1 MSAKHFFLKGTPMKA
16 KTFIA
21 CVVTASALPLAPALA
36 QVGPQPT
43 GPQGTGAYGAANAAL
58 PAAQAVAPADTRY
71 GTPMPE
77 DGVSGATID
86 QSTYGRDSRR
96 SDVRRPTRGTY
107 DGPSWAT
114 NPPAP
119 AP

>member
-1 MSAKHFFLKGTPMKA
+1 MKLKN
-16 KTFIA
+16 FVA
-21 CVVTASALPLAPALA
+21 CALTASALPLAPAFG

-58 PAAQAVAPADTRY
+58 PARQVVAPAYTYATPMAEDSVSRGMTADTRSY
-71 GTPMPE
+71 DTRRDDERRMTRR
-77 DGVSGATID
+77 GA
-86 QSTYGRDSRR
+86 
-96 SDVRRPTRGTY
+96 Y